1 VSDARSYRR
10 ILTEQQYGTTDNLV
24 ARQAIYRWAESPVD
38 ATQWALDRIPWQG
51 GERVVDVGCGN
62 GRYLPLAC
70 ERGASSVVGCDV
82 SAGMLA
88 GIDRT
93 GPGGLLVQAD
103 AQSLPLATGSVDVAL
118 AMHMLYHV
126 ASVATAVRE
135 LRRVVR
141 SDGTLLAMTNGRDH
155 QAELQGLASAA
166 MSLVAGSRV
175 ERPSLIAGFTFENGE
190 AQLAAAFTRVEA
202 HELRGGIAVPEV
214 APLVAYIDS
223 QRVPLAW
230 LLPDVDMWPAVLEAV
245 RRLAA
250 DVIARKGAFRTQT
263 HVGVFLCR

>member
-1 VSDARSYRR
+1 MTDAAGYRR
-10 ILTEQQYGTTDNLV
+10 ILTEQQYGTTDNLA
-24 ARQAIYRWAESPVD
+24 ARQAIYRWADSPVN
-38 ATQWALDRIPWQG
+38 ATRWALDRVAWRG

-62 GRYLPLAC
+62 GRYLPLAR
-70 ERGASSVVGCDV
+70 ERGASSVVGCDL

-88 GIDRT
+88 GIDPA
-93 GPGGLLVQAD
+93 GHGGLLVQAD
-103 AQSLPLATGSVDVAL
+103 AQSLPFSTGSVDVAL

-126 ASVATAVRE
+126 PSVATAARE

-141 SDGTLLAMTNGRDH
+141 PDGTLLAMTNDPDH
-155 QAELQGLASAA
+155 QAELQALASAA
-166 MSLVAGSRV
+166 MSAVVGSRV

-202 HELRGGIAVPEV
+202 HELRGGVAVPEV

-230 LLPDVDMWPAVLEAV
+230 LLPSADMWPAVLQEV
-245 RRLAA
+245 GRMAA
-250 DVIARKGAFRTQT
+250 EVIARDGVFRART